1 MRVAWTRIAL
11 SQLDEIQD
19 YIAEESPASAYRLV
33 EDIISRTERLLAD
46 NPNAGRMG
54 RVRGTRELVFS
65 DVRYIVVYRVTRR
78 VEIVAVIH
86 GARDWPESF

>member
-19 YIAEESPASAYRLV
+19 YIAEESPAAAYRLV
-33 EDIISRTERLLAD
+33 DDIISRAERLLAD
-46 NPNAGRMG
+46 NANAGRMG
-54 RVRGTRELVFS
+54 RVRGTRELAFA
-65 DVRYIVVYRVTRR
+65 DIRYIVAYRVTSR

-86 GARDWPESF
+86 SARDWPQSF